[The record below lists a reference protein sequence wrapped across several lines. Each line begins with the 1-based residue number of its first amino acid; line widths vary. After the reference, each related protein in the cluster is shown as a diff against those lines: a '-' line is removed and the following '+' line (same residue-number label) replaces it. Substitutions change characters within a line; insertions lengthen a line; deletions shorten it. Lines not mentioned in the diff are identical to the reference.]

1 MLPGEVAPA
10 MAGESVNPYDTPDAN
25 PLIERSG
32 PVSLP
37 PGPYGAYR
45 DNRILSRWVVGL
57 LLFYAALQ
65 AFWLV
70 VNLLYSFSVAA
81 TSSETLDTIVLGV
94 ERISWT
100 VLATFVVFGVWIVRS
115 GKNAWLFHQLK
126 RHAANH
132 GGRRYHEVISTTPG
146 WCVGWYFIPIANFWK
161 PFVAMREIFRAST
174 TGQAAPGYLLPFWW
188 TLWLLSSMG
197 DQLTSRPQTGP
208 ASHWN
213 DHLITIV
220 WTSSSGINVALSV
233 IAIQLVRTLTRMQID
248 SAHHFSDMDAEVL
261 KRPSPGDRL
270 TGTFLDR

>member
-1 MLPGEVAPA
+1 

-25 PLIERSG
+25 PIMAPTG

-37 PGPYGAYR
+37 PGPYGPYR
-45 DNRILSRWVVGL
+45 DNLILSRWVVGL

-81 TSSETLDTIVLGV
+81 ASSETLDTIVRGA
-94 ERISWT
+94 ERISWMALT
-100 VLATFVVFGVWIVRS
+100 TFVVFGVWIVRS
-115 GKNAWLFHQLK
+115 GKNAWLLHRLK
-126 RHAANH
+126 RHVASH
-132 GGRRYHEVISTTPG
+132 SGQRYHEVISTTPG

-188 TLWLLSSMG
+188 TLWLLSSLG
-197 DQLTSRPQTGP
+197 DQLTSRPQTGT

-213 DHLITIV
+213 DHLTTIV

-248 SAHHFSDMDAEVL
+248 SAHHFSDMDAEL
-261 KRPSPGDRL
+261 LERPPTGDGL